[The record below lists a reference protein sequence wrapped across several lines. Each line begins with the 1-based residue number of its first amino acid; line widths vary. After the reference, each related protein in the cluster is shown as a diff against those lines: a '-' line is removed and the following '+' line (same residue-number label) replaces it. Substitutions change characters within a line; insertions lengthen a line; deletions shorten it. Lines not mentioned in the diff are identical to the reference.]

1 VCAIAISCAACAHAA
16 PTGPAA
22 ATRAAVERAEDA
34 ELHRDHDAARARYQD
49 AVASAPDAPSAIFA
63 RREFASTLEAW
74 GEVPGAIAQLE
85 AIVAIDPD
93 DAPSWHD
100 LGILRHA
107 QGDDRGAA
115 IALRNARRLAPTDPR
130 PRIALAALLWSTGD
144 TRGAAAEYRALLGL
158 DLPDRVR
165 AKVQWALQQLDHP

>member
-1 VCAIAISCAACAHAA
+1 MWLALVCTACAHPA

-34 ELHRDHDAARARYQD
+34 ELHRDHASARARYQD
-49 AVASAPDAPSAIFA
+49 AIAQAPDAPSQVFA

-85 AIVAIDPD
+85 AIVAIDPKN
-93 DAPSWHD
+93 APSWHD

-107 QGDDRGAA
+107 QGDDAGAA
-115 IALRNARRLAPTDPR
+115 AALRTAESLAPTDPR
-130 PRIALAALLWSTGD
+130 PRIALAALLWQRGD
-144 TRGAAAEYRALLGL
+144 RAGAAAEYRILLGL

-165 AKVQWALQQLDHP
+165 TKVEWALHELEP